1 MGFYRGYILTRE
13 NFETGGNHRLSYT
26 GICDQGPF
34 EIIIAK
40 NRPLFFIER
49 NTLLPD
55 LFFGFERRQVNLS
68 SFNGKPVDALYF
80 KTQNI
85 LYKARKILQEK
96 GIKTFEADVRPEE
109 RFLMERFIQ
118 GGIEFQGY
126 GSKALKFFRH
136 EFFRY

>member
-1 MGFYRGYILTRE
+1 LSFSSPTGVENKMGFYRGYILTRDYL
-13 NFETGGNHRLSYT
+13 ETGGNHRLRYT
-26 GICDQGPF
+26 GICDHGPF

-49 NTLLPD
+49 NTLPPD
-55 LFFGFERRQVNLS
+55 LFLGFERRQINLS

-96 GIKTFEADVRPEE
+96 GIKTFEADLRPEE

-118 GGIEFQGY
+118 GG
-126 GSKALKFFRH
+126 H
-136 EFFRY
+136 